1 MQTIVARCLALSTFL
16 AISAA
21 SALETAIV
29 ERGPHHRRWQ
39 TAELVPA
46 SDGQSLSVA
55 HEYVELRTGLHYRS
69 GNQWLESAAR
79 IEPAP
84 QGARAPRGH
93 QKIEFEH
100 ALNHPRG
107 AVSLATDEGIRWRSR
122 LLGLAYYDAA
132 SGRDAILATVQ
143 HSAGE
148 ILPPNQIVYRHA
160 FDRLDADV
168 LYTYDIAGLEQDVI
182 LREPPPPPESF
193 GLVSA
198 ATRLEVI
205 TEFIGAPEPV
215 KRVRPLRTLD
225 DPNLRAAMADPDW
238 LDEDLDFGTVSL
250 APGRAFAIADRPPVP
265 DPPSIMVS
273 RKWDKIDNR
282 SILFESVD
290 YEDVRS
296 DLDRLDAT
304 KAGRRSP
311 GRQASADSP
320 ARRQWLA
327 RALESSPS
335 SFARRPD
342 RLETALAPRA
352 LPQPSAA
359 TEVASAIQIARADSR
374 SVAAPGFVLDYVTLS
389 TATNFTFHGDTTYY
403 VSGLVALSGCTVF
416 EGGSVIKFAPVT
428 SLPRILV
435 RGPLLCQTA
444 PYRPLVMTARD
455 DNSIG
460 DVIAGSTGLPQGEYA
475 YQALGFMDPISPCY
489 LEHFSVAH
497 AAYGVLTTSTQN
509 TTIRHSQ
516 LLQCRYPVF
525 AARSGPVRLQNVLIQ
540 SVRTNGI
547 ALISAGAHS
556 FTGEHV
562 TVNRAPALHNG
573 APVALTNSL
582 IVGVPSIASFAADH
596 SAIYPSAEG
605 VFVSGAG
612 GHAYLAPASPARDC
626 GTPSIDPAL
635 RSELARRTTDP
646 PLALSGEIRSN
657 TRLQPAAQRDS
668 DDLDLGYHYPALDY
682 YTAGLRLAAATLEIA
697 PGVALGCPTTA
708 SVRLESGSRVICRGS
723 PLARNHIVSM
733 ALFEEFLHPISPP
746 PSSSQIFTADG
757 NLSTAP
763 ELEIAWTDID
773 FPADPI
779 SRRRLIPPGDCFL
792 GRLAARHCAFHNLY
806 FYQRASVP
814 GRMIEWNN
822 NLFDRCLIYWHQ
834 PPGSSPFGG
843 LFAHNYVRA
852 GTLAMVNYLPDAGW
866 EVRDNLLDA
875 AAIIRGTAPINAS
888 HNAFRNT
895 VSLGGSQNI
904 ALSICDFQPG
914 PEGPFCYPAAGSQ
927 LARLRDAG
935 SRPAPAAG
943 LSHHTTAADGRPE
956 ESSQVDIGFH
966 YPARTPDG
974 AWPDADGDHI
984 PDCLEDFNGNLLF
997 EPNQGE
1003 TDWQT
1008 SQHALAS
1015 SSSLEVFNRLEHLEN
1030 P

>member
-1 MQTIVARCLALSTFL
+1 MQTIVARCLALPAFL

-21 SALETAIV
+21 SALDTAIV

-39 TAELVPA
+39 TVELVPG
-46 SDGQSLSVA
+46 SDGQSLPVT
-55 HEYVELRTGLHYRS
+55 HDYVELRTGLHYRS

-84 QGARAPRGH
+84 HGARALCGH
-93 QKIEFEH
+93 QKIEFER

-107 AVSLATDEGIRWRSR
+107 AVSLATAEGLRWRSR

-148 ILPPNQIVYRHA
+148 ILPPNQIIYRHA
-160 FDRLDADV
+160 FDCLEADV

-182 LREPPPPPESF
+182 LRERPPPPESF

-225 DPNLRAAMADPDW
+225 DPNLRTVMADPDW
-238 LDEDLDFGTVSL
+238 LDEELDFGTVSL
-250 APGRAFAIADRPPVP
+250 APGRAFSIADRPTAP
-265 DPPSIMVS
+265 DPPSILVG

-296 DLDRLDAT
+296 ELDRLDAT

-311 GRQASADSP
+311 GRHASAGSP

-327 RALESSPS
+327 RTLESSPS
-335 SFARRPD
+335 SSGRRQD
-342 RLETALAPRA
+342 RLEVALAPRS

-359 TEVASAIQIARADSR
+359 AGASATIQIARADSR
-374 SVAAPGFVLDYVTLS
+374 SIAAPGFVLDYVTLS
-389 TATNFTFHGDTTYY
+389 TATNFTFRSDTTYY

-428 SLPRILV
+428 SLPRILI
-435 RGPLLCQTA
+435 RGPLLCQTS
-444 PYRPLVMTARD
+444 PYRPVVMTARD
-455 DNSIG
+455 DNSVG

-475 YQALGFMDPISPCY
+475 YQALGFMDPISPCR

-497 AAYGVLTTSTQN
+497 AAYGVLITSTQT

-516 LLQCRYPVF
+516 LLHCRYPVF

-540 SVRTNGI
+540 SVRANGF
-547 ALISAGAHS
+547 ALASAGAQS
-556 FTGEHV
+556 FAGEHV
-562 TVNRAPALHNG
+562 TVHDAPALYAG
-573 APVALTNSL
+573 ALVALTNSL
-582 IVGVPSIASFAADH
+582 IAGVPSIASFAAAH

-605 VFVSGAG
+605 VLASGAG
-612 GHAYLAPASPARDC
+612 GCAYLAPASPARNC

-646 PLALSGEIRSN
+646 PLALSGEIRSS
-657 TRLQPAAQRDS
+657 TRLHPAAQRDS
-668 DDLDLGYHYPALDY
+668 DDLDIGYHYPALDY

-697 PGVALGCPTTA
+697 PGVALGCPATA

-723 PLARNHIVSM
+723 PLTRNHIVSM
-733 ALFEEFLHPISPP
+733 ALFEDPLHPVPSPP
-746 PSSSQIFTADG
+746 SARAIFTADA
-757 NLSTAP
+757 SPSPAP

-773 FPADPI
+773 FPASPI
-779 SRRRLIPPGDCFL
+779 SRRQLIPAGDCFL
-792 GRLAARHCAFHNLY
+792 GRLAVRHCAFHNLY
-806 FYQRASVP
+806 FYQRASRP

-822 NLFDRCLIYWHQ
+822 SILDRCLIYWHQ

-852 GTLAMVNYLPDAGW
+852 GTLAMVNCLPEAGW

-875 AAIIRGTAPINAS
+875 AAVIQGTAPINAS
-888 HNAFRNT
+888 HNAFCNT
-895 VSLGGSQNI
+895 VSLGGRQNI
-904 ALSICDFQPG
+904 ALSICDFQSG
-914 PEGPFCYPAAGSQ
+914 PEGPFCYPAAGNQ

-935 SRPAPAAG
+935 SRTAPAAG
-943 LSHHTTAADGRPE
+943 LSHHTTAPDGRPE
-956 ESSQVDIGFH
+956 DWSQVDIGFH
-966 YPARTPDG
+966 YPARKPDG
-974 AWPDADGDHI
+974 SWPDADGDRI
-984 PDCLEDFNGNLLF
+984 PDCLEDWNGNRLF
-997 EPNQGE
+997 EAGEGE

-1008 SQHALAS
+1008 SQHAIAS
-1015 SSSLEVFNRLEHLEN
+1015 SASLEVFNRLD
-1030 P
+1030 PPGR